1 MKAAPHRLTARCP
14 GRVACRHAFT
24 LIELLVVIAIIAILA
39 ALLLPA
45 LGRAKLKAQG
55 IGCLNNLRQLMIGW
69 RMYAEENRDFV
80 LNTGRV
86 GARND
91 GTPHWWPNNGGDLDY
106 SGKQSNWDPQ
116 LNMADNVFNSGS
128 QVSSGN
134 PLAPNLGKTAYAL
147 FKCPAD
153 RSVVRNVAG
162 QTLPRVRSMSMSQV
176 FDRGEV
182 LPGGTTP
189 GTYRFYSKLTAIVHP
204 TQTWV
209 LADEHPDYINDPA
222 LGVVMTTSSTLSSAV
237 IWDVPASYHGGACG
251 FSFSDG
257 HSETHKWRGTAIQP
271 PIKNQAQYD
280 FGRPAGDSARDI
292 LWLSENTSVAN

>member
-1 MKAAPHRLTARCP
+1 MKAASPNLAGNIRGRAAHHR
-14 GRVACRHAFT
+14 GFT

-45 LGRAKLKAQG
+45 LGRAKIKAQG
-55 IGCLNNLRQLMIGW
+55 ISCLNNLRQLMLGW
-69 RMYAEENRDFV
+69 RMYAEDNRDIV
-80 LNTGRV
+80 VNTGRT
-86 GARND
+86 GGRND
-91 GTPHWWPNNGGDLDY
+91 GSPHWWPNNGGDLDY

-128 QVSSGN
+128 QSDSGN
-134 PLAPNLGKTAYAL
+134 PLTPYLGKTAYSV

-153 RSVVRNVAG
+153 RSQVRNAAG
-162 QTLPRVRSMSMSQV
+162 VMMSRVRSMSMSQV

-189 GTYRFYSKLTAIVHP
+189 GTYRFYSKLTAVVLP
-204 TQTWV
+204 TKTWV

-222 LGVVMTTSSTLSSAV
+222 LGVVMTTPSTLSSAV

-251 FSFSDG
+251 FSFADG
-257 HSETHKWRGTAIQP
+257 HSVTHKWRGTAIQP
-271 PIKNQAQYD
+271 AIKNQVQYD
-280 FGRPAGDSARDI
+280 FGRPAGDSAIDI
-292 LWLSENTSVAN
+292 LWLSDNTTVAN

>member
-1 MKAAPHRLTARCP
+1 MKPASPSHTARRP
-14 GRVACRHAFT
+14 GRAARRHGFT

-55 IGCLNNLRQLMIGW
+55 IGCMNNLRQLMLAW
-69 RMYAEENRDFV
+69 RMYSEDNKDTV
-80 LNTGRV
+80 LNTGRT

-91 GTPHWWPNNGGDLDY
+91 GSPHWWPNNGGDLDY
-106 SGKQSNWDPQ
+106 SGKQSNWDPE
-116 LNMADNVFNSGS
+116 LNMADTVSNPGS
-128 QVSSGN
+128 PTTPGN
-134 PLAPNLGKTAYAL
+134 PLTPHLGRKAYGV

-153 RSVVRNVAG
+153 PSRVKNAAG

-189 GTYRFYSKLTAIVHP
+189 GTYRYYSKLTAIAIP
-204 TQTWV
+204 TKTWV
-209 LADEHPDYINDPA
+209 FADEHPDYINDPA
-222 LGVVMTTSSTLSSAV
+222 LGVVMTTPSTLSSAV

-251 FSFSDG
+251 FSFADG
-257 HSETHKWRGTAIQP
+257 HCETHKWRGRAIQP
-271 PIKNQAQYD
+271 AVKGQLQYD
-280 FGRPAGDSARDI
+280 FGRPAGDSANDI
-292 LWLSENTSVAN
+292 LWLSDNTTVAN